1 MRVVHLVL
9 ARRTDDTG
17 QVLLQRTEE
26 ELEKWKHPDPYIPP
40 TAPGGSKYERN
51 IPAPI
56 LERMLP
62 WLRIILNGAN
72 GRVLQLLRVLR
83 LTSRLD
89 MEIGIKRA
97 WKCIYHLSI

>member
-1 MRVVHLVL
+1 MLRTQGSCGYVGMRAVHLVS

-62 WLRIILNGAN
+62 GS
-72 GRVLQLLRVLR
+72 VL
-83 LTSRLD
+83 S
-89 MEIGIKRA
+89 
-97 WKCIYHLSI
+97 

>member
-1 MRVVHLVL
+1 MASKSLVCSL
-9 ARRTDDTG
+9 YRKSLKTALSWADGRAMWRITALNLRDAFEANRHVTDPR
-17 QVLLQRTEE
+17 QLRVLLQRTEE

-62 WLRIILNGAN
+62 GS
-72 GRVLQLLRVLR
+72 VL
-83 LTSRLD
+83 S
-89 MEIGIKRA
+89 
-97 WKCIYHLSI
+97 